1 MFVLLKNC
9 WVDYLGGLLPRPGPE
24 GFGVFD
30 GAFGGADLP
39 WLLIVFSSVS
49 VVG

>member
-1 MFVLLKNC
+1 M
-9 WVDYLGGLLPRPGPE
+9 PRPGPE

-30 GAFGGADLP
+30 GAFGSVGLWVDLLDGFSAGVGLL